1 MEISSFRM
9 WVKLSSIWEER
20 TPLKCR
26 VFCKLN
32 RLLRDS
38 QASPHKPENC
48 LELLVRSVRSFVV
61 QWRHLMGNEGT
72 KWGCK
77 EMFSLIKRIHVIR
90 LIYLFIYYLFVCWA
104 TLRQKPLYNL
114 WEKCEGSCVVTLLLH
129 FFSLYSP
136 LKMGKHTLGN
146 TGNSEARAN
155 TEQVL
160 PDSADRKPLLFKR
173 GNTRGRTGVQRA
185 DRPWTWTQS
194 HLWPCNKLTQR
205 EWG

>member
-1 MEISSFRM
+1 M

-77 EMFSLIKRIHVIR
+77 EMFSLIKQIHVIR
-90 LIYLFIYYLFVCWA
+90 LIYLLFIIF
-104 TLRQKPLYNL
+104 
-114 WEKCEGSCVVTLLLH
+114 SCVGAHWDRSLYIICERSVKGAVWWPLLLH
-129 FFSLYSP
+129 FSHCIPLWKWGTHTGQHREQWSP
-136 LKMGKHTLGN
+136 CQHW
-146 TGNSEARAN
+146 TGTPWLPLTENLCCLNGEIRGQNWCPEGWPPVNLNS
-155 TEQVL
+155 
-160 PDSADRKPLLFKR
+160 
-173 GNTRGRTGVQRA
+173 
-185 DRPWTWTQS
+185 S
-194 HLWPCNKLTQR
+194 HLWPYNKLTQR